1 MNIKKISE
9 LDEQINSLLDKIEN
23 VSAEE
28 LESDEL
34 VSSLLE
40 YVKDR
45 QFLVGELLSNEN
57 DQVELTLAYELSH
70 LFSARATKL
79 LRHRQDLINLSKSNK
94 RKIDAYK
101 NISSDR

>member
-1 MNIKKISE
+1 MNIKKIAE
-9 LDEQINSLLDKIEN
+9 LDEKINSLLDKVEK

-45 QFLVGELLSNEN
+45 QFLVEQLLSNEN
-57 DQVELTLAYELSH
+57 DQVELTLAYNLSE

-79 LRHRQDLINLSKSNK
+79 LRHRRDLINLRKSNK
-94 RKIDAYK
+94 QKIDAYK